1 MYFVL
6 QFLSSKTRLDW
17 LFRLFLQLLHRK
29 IEVKCQSNCFAAA
42 ISSGEEAVIPTTL
55 YPLALASFL
64 VALILPFHF
73 DQHALNHKR
82 SIRLLEPQEIP
93 L

>member
-1 MYFVL
+1 MMYFCTIVPFRVKQVGLALSIVL
-6 QFLSSKTRLDW
+6 Q
-17 LFRLFLQLLHRK
+17 LHRK
-29 IEVKCQSNCFAAA
+29 IEVKCQSELFFAAA

-55 YPLALASFL
+55 YPLAVASYL

-82 SIRLLEPQEIP
+82 
-93 L
+93 